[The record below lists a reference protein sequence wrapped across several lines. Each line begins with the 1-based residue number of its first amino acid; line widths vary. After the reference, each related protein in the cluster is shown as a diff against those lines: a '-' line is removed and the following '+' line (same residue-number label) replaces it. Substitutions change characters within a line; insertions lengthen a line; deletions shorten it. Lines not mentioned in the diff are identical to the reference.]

1 MFFGMTAWLFFR
13 RDGRLSVVV
22 ASLMT
27 LLGLQCFCSMWFIL
41 EDVYLDPYYWKILTS
56 IDIVAVPFY
65 ALILKELVRP
75 GSVSRK
81 VSLANVLPFAVIGIL
96 YAVTG
101 ASAAYWIMIAGAG
114 VYGVYY
120 LIWTHFNIIR
130 YNRQLKEQYSFTEN
144 IDLDWLRKILWFFF
158 ALLAIW
164 IVDTVCVHAD
174 MDCFYLTASMVMWM
188 IIDYFIYRHEAVME
202 SLCSGLPEVD
212 VTAAEATVLSELG
225 VRIERLFNDEQV
237 FLNPNLK
244 ISDIAAAVG
253 SNRTYVSTYFNREAA
268 STFYDYVNGL
278 RVSHACRLLR
288 DTDWSVKVIA
298 EKSGYNSPQAF
309 IRVFTKTKGISPT
322 DFRASGCD

>member
-1 MFFGMTAWLFFR
+1 MENLIISFILGLSVMFFGMTAWLFFR
-13 RDGRLSVVV
+13 RDGRLSVIV

-41 EDVYLDPYYWKILTS
+41 EDVYLDPYYWKILTC

-75 GSVSRK
+75 GSVSWK
-81 VSLANVLPFAVIGIL
+81 VSLANVLPFAVVGIL
-96 YAVTG
+96 YAVIGTEVL
-101 ASAAYWIMIAGAG
+101 YWVMIAGAG

-130 YNRQLKEQYSFTEN
+130 YNRQLKEQYSF
-144 IDLDWLRKILWFFF
+144 F

-164 IVDTVCVHAD
+164 IVDTVCVHAN

-202 SLCSGLPEVD
+202 SLGAGQPEVEEI
-212 VTAAEATVLSELG
+212 TADTPALSDLG
-225 VRIERLFNDEQV
+225 VRIERLFNNELV
-237 FLNPNLK
+237 FLNPDLK

-253 SNRTYVSTYFNREAA
+253 SNRTYVSAYFNREAS

-278 RVSHACRLLR
+278 RVRHADIRPHVKHGPAFQTRWRHSGRRKLSERERQITLR
-288 DTDWSVKVIA
+288 
-298 EKSGYNSPQAF
+298 
-309 IRVFTKTKGISPT
+309 RVVRSLPL
-322 DFRASGCD
+322 